1 MNELQRQAWLDA
13 FGLTPWVAT
22 QPLPGAAPS
31 ALLDWPEASAPA
43 LSSQG
48 HVATQDPTHAD
59 GIASM
64 PHASPA
70 ADARS
75 DLPRS
80 NVPHSHGAHHNAP
93 REHAA
98 DNVAGANFVAA
109 DSAAAQD
116 AAATQPARARA
127 TSQATPITLQAH
139 HIGNSWLVVEQ
150 EDPDAPDLGRDAVQ
164 LLNNILAVLPGERRG
179 TRRFIWPLPGVAGDD
194 SALSKTFVSF
204 ARGLGGRLLLCVS
217 EDTLKKLLPTP
228 RYSLFSEG
236 VDILPVSALQDMLRE
251 PVPHKRDTWQAMVE
265 YRFNV

>member
-1 MNELQRQAWLDA
+1 PFCRWCATRTPANGRRVTRCNFVGAALGPRFAPEPALLRVAREFNVNELQRQAWLDA

-59 GIASM
+59 GVASM

-116 AAATQPARARA
+116 AAAAQPPRARA
-127 TSQATPITLQAH
+127 TRP
-139 HIGNSWLVVEQ
+139 
-150 EDPDAPDLGRDAVQ
+150 AP
-164 LLNNILAVLPGERRG
+164 
-179 TRRFIWPLPGVAGDD
+179 PLPPPPHPRRNGW
-194 SALSKTFVSF
+194 
-204 ARGLGGRLLLCVS
+204 
-217 EDTLKKLLPTP
+217 LLP
-228 RYSLFSEG
+228 EHG
-236 VDILPVSALQDMLRE
+236 
-251 PVPHKRDTWQAMVE
+251 
-265 YRFNV
+265 